1 MKCAEVQ
8 SLLYMEPDGELP
20 GAVQKHLG
28 RCHPCQQV
36 QRDLRAMK
44 GALRDVAPPALPSGF
59 ELDLRRRLA
68 QEVNATAGTAALT
81 PAPRSRHRW
90 VAFAMA
96 ATVLLVLGG
105 LLLWRARTAPAPD
118 APMPLPQA
126 VAMQTVSYHRV
137 SLAVHAAQAHAE
149 ALFDVEL
156 PGSAKLAG
164 GLESELGDGRVVRWR
179 SDLLPGV
186 NEIDLPIVL
195 RQETP
200 APVEVRA
207 RLIASGKVY
216 STTLRL
222 TPAASGQ
229 RPAEQT
235 VWLAWVLDP
244 SAESRAGRV
253 Q

>member
-1 MKCAEVQ
+1 MKCTEVQ
-8 SLLYMEPDGELP
+8 SLLYMDPDGALP
-20 GAVQKHLG
+20 AAVQKHLG
-28 RCHPCQQV
+28 RCRPCQQV
-36 QRDLRAMK
+36 ERDLRAMK

-68 QEVNATAGTAALT
+68 QEVSATAAA
-81 PAPRSRHRW
+81 PAPRSRSRW

-105 LLLWRARTAPAPD
+105 LLLWRARTAPTPD

-156 PGSAKLAG
+156 PESAKLAG
-164 GLESELGDGRVVRWR
+164 GLGSELGDGRVVRWR

-200 APVEVRA
+200 APVQLQA

-216 STTLRL
+216 TTTLRL

-229 RPAEQT
+229 REAEQT
-235 VWLAWVLDP
+235 LRLAWVLDP
-244 SAESRAGRV
+244 NAPCAGRV

>member
-1 MKCAEVQ
+1 MKCTEVQ

-28 RCHPCQQV
+28 RCQPCQQV
-36 QRDLRAMK
+36 QRDLRAMR

-68 QEVNATAGTAALT
+68 QEVNASTATT
-81 PAPRSRHRW
+81 PAPRSRHRL

-96 ATVLLVLGG
+96 ATVLLVLAG
-105 LLLWRARTAPAPD
+105 LLLWRARTAPSPD

-164 GLESELGDGRVVRWR
+164 GLGSELGDGRVVRWR

-200 APVEVRA
+200 APVQVRA

-216 STTLRL
+216 TTTLRL

-229 RPAEQT
+229 REAEQT
-235 VWLAWVLDP
+235 LRLAWVLDP
-244 SAESRAGRV
+244 NAPCAGRL